1 MYDGFLK
8 WRIALKWSLMTWMT
22 WGYRHQFG
30 NLHNMHNY
38 MHVYMLYIRMDIYI
52 YMRKYEYVQTTKWS
66 N

>member
-30 NLHNMHNY
+30 NLHNIHNY
-38 MHVYMLYIRMDIYI
+38 THVYVLYIYTYGYIYI
-52 YMRKYEYVQTTKWS
+52 YIIRQYINIYA
-66 N
+66 